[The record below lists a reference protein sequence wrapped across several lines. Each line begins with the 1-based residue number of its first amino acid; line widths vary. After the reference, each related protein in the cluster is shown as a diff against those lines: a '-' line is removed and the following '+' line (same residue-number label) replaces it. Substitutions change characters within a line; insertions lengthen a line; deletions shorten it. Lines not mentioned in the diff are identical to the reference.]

1 MFGGRKTTPTFSR
14 HQRRRRA
21 GTLGF
26 PEGACARLK
35 YLPEGHQNVV
45 RQVELAKC
53 TGRGLTRAIQL
64 SAAFVEAVNSQQK
77 LKDLPQIVR
86 KLSQFTIGPWMDYH
100 TICRL
105 LKELRELLTAH
116 GFEDNPGVRWSN
128 TTRAFNT
135 EVFDVFDGS
144 QVVIELL
151 MKPMLYPSE
160 DKSARE
166 QEKVQRMQNLCL
178 EILHH
183 VFANVGIIAQERG
196 EPLDLVH
203 YLFSLMAQQRTFL
216 NAATVLEDMLQ
227 VKKDMIRL
235 ENIPNFPELVNKFN
249 QQQLA
254 NFCRVVSVA
263 MSELSE
269 SEDQLTLLYQ
279 DEAAKRLST
288 VPIPDCN
295 QEILVALPDFI
306 QRLVDLACRK
316 LDEEQVSLPS
326 MMNELESWMTWMDSS
341 LAFDALFEIL
351 ENQDLA
357 YEFLDDPFGPIQVPM
372 AMKAMREIM
381 YKVEVL
387 YVLCI
392 LITGKQRNKVQEL
405 MAKYKL
411 IPRLNELY
419 EDLIWKCNI
428 RRRVHGEACE
438 CSPEIALKI
447 QFLRLS
453 HSFCDHHGN
462 KYLMM
467 SESELN
473 ELGRIRAQAELPA
486 VPEVSDIDRE
496 LVCKGEKGLLSKI
509 IQTMKTEKPTSPF
522 RFWLCRA
529 VESFLRGVTCFVDQI
544 WLLRRGLLEH
554 VLSVII
560 DPDCDNKEILQSSFD
575 LLGELMKFNYNSFK
589 RFSRY
594 MDTEEKFQRFLKQ
607 VSSHLVDSNMFI
619 RSVVLSQEHFVT
631 KQTEYSEF
639 ATTQCR
645 LLIHVGEPKNRT
657 KFLCSLINIIQVSTL
672 TQENVSCLNTA
683 LVILMFARRCGSLPL
698 YLQSLR
704 EEEMRG
710 YHPGFL
716 LNNFRSLLR
725 FWESHYLRNDKE
737 CCALEKVVKSS
748 GISLDYWRE
757 TTLTMRGSDRTNAES
772 IVHYID
778 EPYVE
783 EL

>member
-64 SAAFVEAVNSQQK
+64 SAAFVEAVNNQQK

-100 TICRL
+100 TILRL

-288 VPIPDCN
+288 IPIPDCN

-316 LDEEQVSLPS
+316 L
-326 MMNELESWMTWMDSS
+326 
-341 LAFDALFEIL
+341 
-351 ENQDLA
+351 
-357 YEFLDDPFGPIQVPM
+357 
-372 AMKAMREIM
+372 
-381 YKVEVL
+381 
-387 YVLCI
+387 
-392 LITGKQRNKVQEL
+392 GK
-405 MAKYKL
+405 
-411 IPRLNELY
+411 
-419 EDLIWKCNI
+419 
-428 RRRVHGEACE
+428 
-438 CSPEIALKI
+438 
-447 QFLRLS
+447 
-453 HSFCDHHGN
+453 
-462 KYLMM
+462 
-467 SESELN
+467 
-473 ELGRIRAQAELPA
+473 
-486 VPEVSDIDRE
+486 
-496 LVCKGEKGLLSKI
+496 
-509 IQTMKTEKPTSPF
+509 
-522 RFWLCRA
+522 
-529 VESFLRGVTCFVDQI
+529 
-544 WLLRRGLLEH
+544 
-554 VLSVII
+554 
-560 DPDCDNKEILQSSFD
+560 
-575 LLGELMKFNYNSFK
+575 YN
-589 RFSRY
+589 
-594 MDTEEKFQRFLKQ
+594 
-607 VSSHLVDSNMFI
+607 
-619 RSVVLSQEHFVT
+619 
-631 KQTEYSEF
+631 
-639 ATTQCR
+639 
-645 LLIHVGEPKNRT
+645 
-657 KFLCSLINIIQVSTL
+657 
-672 TQENVSCLNTA
+672 
-683 LVILMFARRCGSLPL
+683 
-698 YLQSLR
+698 
-704 EEEMRG
+704 
-710 YHPGFL
+710 
-716 LNNFRSLLR
+716 
-725 FWESHYLRNDKE
+725 
-737 CCALEKVVKSS
+737 
-748 GISLDYWRE
+748 
-757 TTLTMRGSDRTNAES
+757 
-772 IVHYID
+772 
-778 EPYVE
+778 
-783 EL
+783 